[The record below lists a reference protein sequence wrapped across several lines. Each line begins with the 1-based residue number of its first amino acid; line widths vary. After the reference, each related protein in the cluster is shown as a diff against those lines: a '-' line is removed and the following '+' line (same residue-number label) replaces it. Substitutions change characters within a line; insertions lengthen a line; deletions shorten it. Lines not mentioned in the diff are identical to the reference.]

1 MSYEAPFAGLRVID
15 LSQGIAGPYCA
26 TLLAQWG
33 ADVIKVE
40 PPDGDWSR
48 SLGPRYGDH
57 TAFSIAGNLGKG
69 SIAIDLKQ
77 PAGRGVLER
86 LVAGA
91 DVFLEGFRPGVIDR
105 LGFGFEAVSGLAPG
119 VIYLSISGY
128 GQTGPLRE
136 KPAMDPILQ
145 AYTGFMANNRD
156 KDGTPQ
162 RAGPIIVDMTTALY
176 AYQAVAAALYARR
189 DDPRPR
195 YIDAS
200 LMAGAANLQTVRLM
214 STDLEQREPMPGF
227 TPGGVF
233 QCRDSQIQ
241 ILVQREKNWHDL
253 CDILGLPSLKADP
266 RFDGNARR
274 AAHIDIL
281 TGILHEALAAK
292 TAQEWSRALSEA
304 GIQNEP
310 VLTYFEFLEEPQVAA
325 TGLVSRLP
333 QPDLPRPVAVTNPPG
348 LPPLRPGERRAEAPV
363 IGGQSRR
370 ILREAGL
377 SDSEIEALIANG
389 IVYDKVAV
397 SVA

>member
-1 MSYEAPFAGLRVID
+1 M
-15 LSQGIAGPYCA
+15 
-26 TLLAQWG
+26 
-33 ADVIKVE
+33 
-40 PPDGDWSR
+40 
-48 SLGPRYGDH
+48 
-57 TAFSIAGNLGKG
+57 
-69 SIAIDLKQ
+69 
-77 PAGRGVLER
+77 
-86 LVAGA
+86 
-91 DVFLEGFRPGVIDR
+91 
-105 LGFGFEAVSGLAPG
+105 
-119 VIYLSISGY
+119 IYLSISGY